1 MMKKLLLSAALL
13 LSLQAPAWAESILP
27 SIPGMV
33 DTDNMPAQNT
43 NTTSAASG
51 VSAGTSFLS
60 GSGPINLRPG
70 GYMPHNGDGAGY
82 RAPAYVVPKISSVQA
97 YNQSQQK
104 DTGGEASPFSPGWT
118 PGN

>member
-1 MMKKLLLSAALL
+1 MMKKLLLSAVLL
-13 LSLQAPAWAESILP
+13 LSLQASAWAESVLP

-43 NTTSAASG
+43 NTT
-51 VSAGTSFLS
+51 VAGTAGGTSSFLS

-70 GYMPHNGDGAGY
+70 GYMPHDGGSV
-82 RAPAYVVPKISSVQA
+82 APRVPSYVVPKISSVTA
-97 YNQSQQK
+97 YNQAQQNSNS
-104 DTGGEASPFSPGWT
+104 GEASPFSPGWT